1 MGNAVTALVEST
13 SSGSFDIGGMVSG
26 MATEM
31 LSGISS
37 TITSLTPVITTV
49 ILVAFAVRAFK
60 KYVK

>member
-1 MGNAVTALVEST
+1 MENAVTALVES
-13 SSGSFDIGGMVSG
+13 SASSFDIGGMVGG

-31 LSGISS
+31 LTGITA